1 MQAWQHNEQ
10 VYVFSN
16 HASDVITLVDSM
28 AHVGIEPQDGGSLK
42 SPMPGQVVAFRVN
55 VGDEVKKGQALAVI
69 EAMKIEHTINAP
81 TDGTVAELLFKAGD
95 LVSDGDELLKL
106 DTGSQS

>member
-1 MQAWQHNEQ
+1 
-10 VYVFSN
+10 
-16 HASDVITLVDSM
+16 
-28 AHVGIEPQDGGSLK
+28 
-42 SPMPGQVVAFRVN
+42 
-55 VGDEVKKGQALAVI
+55 VI

-106 DTGSQS
+106 DTNK

>member
-1 MQAWQHNEQ
+1 M
-10 VYVFSN
+10 
-16 HASDVITLVDSM
+16 
-28 AHVGIEPQDGGSLK
+28 
-42 SPMPGQVVAFRVN
+42 
-55 VGDEVKKGQALAVI
+55 GDEVKKGQALAVI

-81 TDGTVAELLFKAGD
+81 TDGIVTELLFKAGD

>member
-1 MQAWQHNEQ
+1 M
-10 VYVFSN
+10 FSN